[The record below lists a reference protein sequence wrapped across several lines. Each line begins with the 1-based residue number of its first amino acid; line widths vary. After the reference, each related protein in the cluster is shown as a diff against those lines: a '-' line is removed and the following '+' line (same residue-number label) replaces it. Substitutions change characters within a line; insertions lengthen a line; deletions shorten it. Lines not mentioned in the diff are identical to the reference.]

1 MRTNDVL
8 GIIFPNAYDELVAP
22 LTSIR
27 SMGSLP
33 IAGRYRLIDFT
44 LSNLVN
50 AGISKVGL
58 VTRLKYKSLMDHL
71 GSGKA
76 WDLDRKTGGLYL
88 LPPYAFGDGAMPH
101 GHVDALFTSIEFLKN
116 SIEKYVILCNSNLI
130 SNFDVRD
137 MIEKHILSGADMTV
151 AYKTCTIAESKRN
164 MVDMTLD
171 ENGRVQKVVMTAGCA
186 DEKNYGLDI
195 LIIEREKLIDMVK
208 ELNSHNKVSMSR
220 HIIQDNVEKMNI
232 MGYKV
237 DTYAAII
244 DSAETYVKVHNEL
257 LESRN
262 VRNEV
267 FNRERP
273 VFTKTRDDMP
283 TRYGLDSHVT
293 GSIIADGCT
302 IEGTV
307 KNSVIFRGAKI
318 GKGAVV
324 ENCIVMQDSVIGANA
339 KLKYITVDKDAVLG
353 DGTDLVGLPSYYL
366 YIPKAK
372 EV

>member
-8 GIIFPNAYDELVAP
+8 GIIFPNAYDELLTP
-22 LTSIR
+22 LTSVR
-27 SMGSLP
+27 SMGSMP
-33 IAGRYRLIDFT
+33 VAGRYRLIDFT

-88 LPPYAFGDGAMPH
+88 LPPYAFGDGAMTH
-101 GHVDALFTSIEFLKN
+101 GHVDALFTSITFLKN
-116 SIEKYVILCNSNLI
+116 SIEKYVVLCNSNLI

-164 MVDMTLD
+164 LVDMSFD
-171 ENGRVQKVVMTAGCA
+171 EGGRVNKVVMTAGSA

-195 LIIEREKLIDMVK
+195 LIIEREKLIDMVT
-208 ELNSHNKVSMSR
+208 ELNAHNKVSMSR
-220 HIIQDNVEKMNI
+220 NIIQDNVDKMNI

-237 DTYAAII
+237 DNYAAII
-244 DSAETYVKVHNEL
+244 DSPETYVRVHNEL
-257 LESRN
+257 LESRD
-262 VRNEV
+262 VRLQV

-293 GSIIADGCT
+293 GSIIADGCL
-302 IEGTV
+302 IEGIV
-307 KNSVIFRGAKI
+307 KNSVIFRGVKI

-324 ENCIVMQDSVIGANA
+324 ENCIIMQDTVVGDNS
-339 KLKYITVDKDAVLG
+339 KLKYITIDKDVVLSE
-353 DGTDLVGLPSYYL
+353 GTDLVGLPTYYL
-366 YIPKAK
+366 YVPKAK